1 MHCPDADGEKKCR
14 TREQQT
20 ATGIRCAANPR
31 GEPETSITSQNR
43 DHHRERDE
51 IGIVSFEHDLL
62 GHPSPRM
69 ASSRSELIRPVD
81 KLTIRRCDAK
91 WQNPLPTGDIHPYV
105 EGHQQ
110 KSIRASASPVSLFG
124 RA

>member
-14 TREQQT
+14 TRKQQT

-62 GHPSPRM
+62 GQSSPRK
-69 ASSRSELIRPVD
+69 ASSRRELIRPSTKMAIRCVGVRVGCWCEPGAGIRSCASLPHAGMTCD
-81 KLTIRRCDAK
+81 KSGAK
-91 WQNPLPTGDIHPYV
+91 RP
-105 EGHQQ
+105 
-110 KSIRASASPVSLFG
+110 
-124 RA
+124 